1 MITSSNLKNML
12 PSLCDGTM
20 LPLHKVD
27 LQTITW
33 LGRAGSVQLALAT
46 PCPKQV
52 VPSVSRRRLTPRPN
66 PVFMC
71 KTRRVTTNCNTSAC
85 INTPSEPLAKCPI
98 QVQCLLSAMSAQLS
112 RLSCLQSS
120 RIRRAGVPGSSV
132 GKHGSRLSAH
142 CPRANAPPLSAA
154 SLRSDTCREH
164 HRLSARRRLQ
174 IQVSSSEPRPP
185 DREHGRQCSLC
196 GAGWGTWAPRTRS
209 SSPPPSSCSLTTC
222 TACGRW
228 LRNAQHGRGDVAHP
242 NLVVCISTFTVV
254 AHASGWR
261 IRLVLHGALLVV
273 KLDEA
278 TLRVELVVVGVRLF
292 QDLSRQA

>member
-112 RLSCLQSS
+112 RLSC
-120 RIRRAGVPGSSV
+120 
-132 GKHGSRLSAH
+132 
-142 CPRANAPPLSAA
+142 
-154 SLRSDTCREH
+154 LRSDTCREH